1 MTAPHRSGFVALVGR
16 PNVGKSTLL
25 NRLVGQKVAIVSSKA
40 QTTRHRI
47 RGIHS
52 GPGFQMVLVDTPGV
66 HKPLHLLGEHLVKTA
81 VETLKDV
88 DLVLFLVD
96 GRSTAGRGDKYV
108 ADLLAKAGRP
118 VMLVVNKIESGALD
132 PALVETYREIVP
144 VVSEHV
150 VSALYGKG
158 IVPLVA
164 DIVARLPEGPALF
177 PDDDVTDQTE
187 RDLAGELVREAV
199 LRLTSEEI
207 PHSVAVRVEEFR
219 EPETPADK
227 TFIKA
232 TLFVERE
239 SQKGILI
246 GDKGMKLR
254 ELGQTARKSI
264 EKALDRQVYLELWVK
279 VLPNWRKQA
288 RTLKQLGYTFEP

>member
-118 VMLVVNKIESGALD
+118 VMLVVNKIESGKLD

-279 VLPNWRKQA
+279 VLPNWRKQS

>member
-108 ADLLAKAGRP
+108 ADLLAKTGRP
-118 VMLVVNKIESGALD
+118 VMLVVNKIESGKLD

-279 VLPNWRKQA
+279 VLPNWRKQS

>member
-1 MTAPHRSGFVALVGR
+1 LTAPHRSGFVALVGR